1 LTVADTHVGRCL
13 AAIRERSGTI
23 AGVIAPLSK
32 EAWHGSTN
40 CPPWRVADLAS
51 HIVSSGQGF
60 VRSIRRGLDGIVEPG
75 PSSPVLAEPEPATV
89 ATALEAVTNEFESL
103 YDGLSDAQLET
114 ICFHRRGNRSIRWYA
129 AHRLAEVSF
138 HGWDLDV
145 SLGRPAALSA
155 EVAQLLLPTL
165 LESNVPRTY
174 AAGLS
179 DERGAGERFLLV
191 AADDPATRWLVT
203 VNAETLEVVRG
214 GTSSEADLVITAAG
228 PNLALLSYG
237 RVTLPALI
245 ESGACAVEG
254 DAWLVERFGRIFP
267 RP

>member
-1 LTVADTHVGRCL
+1 MTDPHVGRCL
-13 AAIRERSGTI
+13 AAIRERSTTI
-23 AGVIAPLSK
+23 AGLIGPLSE

-40 CPPWRVADLAS
+40 CPPWHVADLAS
-51 HIVSSGQGF
+51 HVVSSGQGF
-60 VRSIRRGLDGIVEPG
+60 VRSIRRGLDGIVEPAPG
-75 PSSPVLAEPEPATV
+75 ALSFAEATPAGV
-89 ATALEAVTNEFESL
+89 AVALEAVTDEFESL

-114 ICFHRRGNRSIRWYA
+114 VCFHRRGNRSIRWYA

-145 SLGRPAALSA
+145 SLARPAALSGD
-155 EVAQLLLPTL
+155 VARLLLPTL

-191 AADDPATRWLVT
+191 ASDEPAARWLVT
-203 VNAETLEVVRG
+203 IHADTLEVVRG
-214 GTSSEADLVITAAG
+214 GPSSAADLTITTSG
-228 PNLALLSYG
+228 SDLALLTYG
-237 RVTLPALI
+237 RVTLPTLI
-245 ESGACAVEG
+245 ESGACSVEG
-254 DAWLVERFGRIFP
+254 DASLIERFARIFP